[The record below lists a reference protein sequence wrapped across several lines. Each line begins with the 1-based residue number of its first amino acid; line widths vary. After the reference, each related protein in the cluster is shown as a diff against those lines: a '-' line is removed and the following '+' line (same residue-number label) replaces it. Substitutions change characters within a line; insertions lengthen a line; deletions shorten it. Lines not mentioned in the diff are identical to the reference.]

1 MSNYIIKYFKIV
13 IMEFFNRAG
22 YKVQKIENI
31 PLIVEADEFDLE
43 TIRLARK
50 ISMQSHERLWA
61 LINATKYIA
70 LNNIPGAFVECGV
83 YKGGSAVVIARTLNR
98 YNVLDR
104 KIYLYDTY
112 EGMTEPKKIDK
123 KIGTNTPAIH
133 ILNSSAEQDGVWA
146 YASFDSVTKVIESL
160 DYPKSNFIQIKGDV
174 SETLRKVLPTSIALL
189 RLDTDW
195 HESTLVELEI
205 LYPLVV
211 KKGSIII
218 DDYGHWSGA
227 KSAVDDYLELNQIKP
242 LMNYIDYAGRLWIK
256 T

>member
-1 MSNYIIKYFKIV
+1 MLKIMIVKFFKR
-13 IMEFFNRAG
+13 MG
-22 YKVQKIENI
+22 YKVQKIEDAPFI
-31 PLIVEADEFDLE
+31 AEADGYDLE
-43 TIRLARK
+43 TIRLARQ

-98 YNVLDR
+98 YKILDR

-112 EGMTEPKKIDK
+112 EGMTAAQEIDK
-123 KIGTNTPAIH
+123 KISTNISAIH
-133 ILNSSAEQDGVWA
+133 YLNSSSKEDNVWA
-146 YASFDSVTKVIESL
+146 YASFESVTKVIDSL

-174 SETLRKVLPTSIALL
+174 SETLLKVLPTSIALL

-195 HESTLVELEI
+195 YESTIVELEI

-211 KKGSIII
+211 KNGIIII

-227 KSAVDDYLELNQIKP
+227 KSAVDDYLVLNKINP
-242 LMNYIDYAGRLWIK
+242 LMNYIDYSGRLWIK
-256 T
+256 I

>member
-1 MSNYIIKYFKIV
+1 M
-13 IMEFFNRAG
+13 G
-22 YKVQKIENI
+22 YKLQKIEDAPFI
-31 PLIVEADEFDLE
+31 AEADEYDLE
-43 TIRLARK
+43 TIRLARQ

-70 LNNIPGAFVECGV
+70 LNDIPGNFVECGV

-98 YNVLDR
+98 YKVLDR

-112 EGMTEPKKIDK
+112 EGMTAAQEIDK
-123 KIGTNTPAIH
+123 RISTNISAIYY
-133 ILNSSAEQDGVWA
+133 LNNSLKEDKVWA
-146 YASFDSVTKVIESL
+146 YASFESVTKVIDSL

-174 SETLRKVLPTSIALL
+174 SETLLKVLPTPIALL

-195 HESTLVELEI
+195 YESTLVELEV

-211 KKGSIII
+211 KKGIIII

-227 KSAVDDYLELNQIKP
+227 KFAVDEYLALNKINP
-242 LMNYIDYAGRLWIK
+242 LMNYIDYSGRLWVK